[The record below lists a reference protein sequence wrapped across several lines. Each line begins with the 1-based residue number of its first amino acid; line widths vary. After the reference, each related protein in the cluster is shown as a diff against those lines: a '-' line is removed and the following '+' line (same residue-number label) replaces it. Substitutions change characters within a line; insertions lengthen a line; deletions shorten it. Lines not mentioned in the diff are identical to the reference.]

1 MSAEHSEPDEK
12 RRCVLVTGAASG
24 IGLATAERLAAQG
37 ARVLTVD
44 RHQAEFCADLGEPV
58 QREKLAQ
65 RIQAATP
72 KLDAV
77 IAAAGISQGDAAQ
90 VIAVNYFGSTA
101 LLTALRPLL
110 ARSAAPRALVIS
122 SIASRMPVDAA
133 LIEACLGGDEAAA
146 RERAM
151 RSRALPYASSKA
163 ALARWVRRT
172 AVHADWAGAGILLN
186 AVAPGTVETAMTQP
200 MLDLPRGRAMLEQI
214 TPVAIGR
221 FGRAEEIAALL
232 AFLSSADNSY
242 MLGQVVFADGG
253 CDALQRG
260 DAQW

>member
-1 MSAEHSEPDEK
+1 MSPETNHDDMS

-24 IGLATAERLAAQG
+24 IGLATVQRLAAQG
-37 ARVLTVD
+37 ARVLSVD
-44 RHQAEFCADLGEPV
+44 RHEAEFCADLGEPEARAALV
-58 QREKLAQ
+58 A
-65 RIQAATP
+65 RIAAAVP
-72 KLDAV
+72 RLDAV
-77 IAAAGISQGDAAQ
+77 IAAAGISQGEAAQ
-90 VIAVNYFGSTA
+90 VISVNYFGSTA

-133 LIEACLGGDEAAA
+133 LIEACLSGDEGQA
-146 RERAM
+146 RERAA

-172 AVHADWAGAGILLN
+172 AVQADWAGAGILLN

-200 MLDLPRGRAMLEQI
+200 MLDLPRGRAMLEQL

-232 AFLSSADNSY
+232 AFLASADNSY

-260 DAQW
+260 DTQW